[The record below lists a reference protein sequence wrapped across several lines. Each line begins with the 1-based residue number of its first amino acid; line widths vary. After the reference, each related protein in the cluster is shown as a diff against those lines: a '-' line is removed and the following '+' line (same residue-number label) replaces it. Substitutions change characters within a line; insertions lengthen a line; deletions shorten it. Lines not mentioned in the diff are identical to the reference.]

1 MPQPIGIYIH
11 VPFCR
16 SKCPYCDF
24 YSLRGGDEAMDAYTA
39 ALLRHIATAPTEKAD
54 SVYLGGGTPTLLG
67 SQRLSR
73 ILEAVAA
80 HFPLSKDC
88 EITAEA
94 NPRAAEGGTIAALGR
109 LGFTRVSFGMQSAVS
124 SELRLLGRR
133 HTREEVAQSVELAR
147 QGGIDN
153 ISLDVML
160 GVIGQTAPSLSQT
173 LDFAA
178 SLKPT
183 HISAYIL
190 KVEEGTVYNS
200 PRFLSQIPDEDT
212 QVDLYL
218 AAVEGLS
225 SLGFH
230 QYEISNFAKPG
241 YESRHNLKYWR
252 CQEYLGVGP
261 AAHSFLDGRR
271 FYFPRDLAGFVNAS
285 DPWEQVV
292 QDGSGGDAQEQL
304 MMRLRLREGIDL
316 GWFAR
321 SFSLELEPM
330 YKRAEFLQKHG
341 LLELQKGRLFLTPQG
356 FLLSNSVISD
366 LLAEIF

>member
-1 MPQPIGIYIH
+1 MIW
-11 VPFCR
+11 
-16 SKCPYCDF
+16 
-24 YSLRGGDEAMDAYTA
+24 EA
-39 ALLRHIATAPTEKAD
+39 APLPCWD
-54 SVYLGGGTPTLLG
+54 PSGFP
-67 SQRLSR
+67 R

-94 NPRAAEGGTIAALGR
+94 NPRAAEGDTIAALGR

-200 PRFLSQIPDEDT
+200 PRFLSRNPRRGVPRSICIWPRWRGFPPWAFISMKFPT
-212 QVDLYL
+212 LRN
-218 AAVEGLS
+218 
-225 SLGFH
+225 LG
-230 QYEISNFAKPG
+230 
-241 YESRHNLKYWR
+241 
-252 CQEYLGVGP
+252 
-261 AAHSFLDGRR
+261 
-271 FYFPRDLAGFVNAS
+271 
-285 DPWEQVV
+285 
-292 QDGSGGDAQEQL
+292 
-304 MMRLRLREGIDL
+304 
-316 GWFAR
+316 
-321 SFSLELEPM
+321 
-330 YKRAEFLQKHG
+330 
-341 LLELQKGRLFLTPQG
+341 
-356 FLLSNSVISD
+356 
-366 LLAEIF
+366 

>member
-1 MPQPIGIYIH
+1 MVLPG
-11 VPFCR
+11 
-16 SKCPYCDF
+16 
-24 YSLRGGDEAMDAYTA
+24 
-39 ALLRHIATAPTEKAD
+39 
-54 SVYLGGGTPTLLG
+54 
-67 SQRLSR
+67 
-73 ILEAVAA
+73 
-80 HFPLSKDC
+80 
-88 EITAEA
+88 
-94 NPRAAEGGTIAALGR
+94 
-109 LGFTRVSFGMQSAVS
+109 VSCACCTQSAVS

-153 ISLDVML
+153 ISLDIML
-160 GVIGQTAPSLSQT
+160 GVIGQTASSLSQT

-252 CQEYLGVGP
+252 CQEYLGFGP
-261 AAHSFLDGRR
+261 AAHSYYGGRR
-271 FYFPRDLAGFVNAS
+271 FALPRALESFCKAPSSETSPLRVSAMGAAFA
-285 DPWEQVV
+285 EFML
-292 QDGSGGDAQEQL
+292 G
-304 MMRLRLREGIDL
+304 LRLAEGINLDQL
-316 GWFAR
+316 GSR
-321 SFSLELEPM
+321 FSVDVSPFGKGLSAPWS
-330 YKRAEFLQKHG
+330 AGG
-341 LLELQKGRLFLTPQG
+341 LLCLNGHHLSLTTEG
-356 FLLSNSVISD
+356 FLLSNSIISH
-366 LLAEIF
+366 LLNTISC